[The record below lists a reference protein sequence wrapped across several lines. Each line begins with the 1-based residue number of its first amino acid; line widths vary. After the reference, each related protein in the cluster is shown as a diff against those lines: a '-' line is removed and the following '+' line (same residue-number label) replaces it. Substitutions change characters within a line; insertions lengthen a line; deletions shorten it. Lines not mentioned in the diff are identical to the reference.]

1 MKPKS
6 LSVPQHVKQLIACM
20 GEGVWEKDHLFAL
33 SLLAAVAGESIFLLG
48 PPGTGKS
55 LVARRLKEVF
65 ADAKAFEYLMS
76 RFSTP
81 DEVFGPV
88 SIGKLREQDCY
99 ERRTEGYLPS
109 ADVVFLDEIWK
120 AGPAIQNTL
129 LTAINEK
136 IFLNGSHV
144 EQLPMK
150 MLIAASNELPKE
162 DEGLEALWDRFLVR
176 AVSNCMESET
186 AFYKMMRQQGEVEVH
201 VPPRLQLTDEGL
213 TSWQAAARAVAL
225 PDEVLKAITAIRK
238 ELAQLA
244 KGEGVEPLDYYTS
257 DRRWKKAANLMR
269 TSAFLNG
276 RTEVDLTDL
285 LLLRHVLWNKAECM
299 EPVMRTVVS
308 ALFADVQA
316 AVDALPKKF
325 AGQEG
330 GNGADDAG
338 GEAESVYRV
347 YHYFYIKLLPDQ
359 ATWSSAESSF
369 FLLKDYGKLPLE
381 QKAKGIAYS
390 DPRLGGRVIRLFD
403 PNAIPAQADLLQGL
417 QPVSLMRHRE
427 SVVVDGVEYRPEMT
441 RASQSAPSVSR
452 MMSGQLQPD
461 RSRRY
466 EEEVQAV
473 RTEFDRRK
481 DLLADHNQNAFVSS
495 RDIKAV
501 KAICK
506 RIENSLNALEV
517 HVKSMGK

>member
-99 ERRTEGYLPS
+99 ERHTEGYLPS

-129 LTAINEK
+129 LTVLNER
-136 IFLNGSHV
+136 IFLNGSRV
-144 EQLPMK
+144 ERLPMK
-150 MLIAASNELPKE
+150 VLIAASNELPKE

-176 AVSNCMESET
+176 AISNCMESEA
-186 AFYKMMRQQGEVEVH
+186 AFYKMMRQQGEVTVH
-201 VPPRLQLTDEGL
+201 IPPHLQLTDERL
-213 TSWQAAARAVAL
+213 HAWQEAACAVAL
-225 PDEVLKAITAIRK
+225 PDDALKVISAIRK
-238 ELAQLA
+238 ELARLA

-269 TSAFLNG
+269 ASAFLNG
-276 RTEVDLTDL
+276 RTEVDFTDL

-299 EPVMRTVVS
+299 EPVMQAVVS

-316 AVDALPKKF
+316 AMDALPKKL
-325 AGQEG
+325 AGQ
-330 GNGADDAG
+330 AD
-338 GEAESVYRV
+338 
-347 YHYFYIKLLPDQ
+347 
-359 ATWSSAESSF
+359 
-369 FLLKDYGKLPLE
+369 GKLPLE
-381 QKAKGIAYS
+381 QKVKGIAYA
-390 DPRLGGRVIRLFD
+390 DPQLGGQVIRLFD
-403 PNAIPAQADLLQGL
+403 PNAIPPQTDQLQGL
-417 QPVSLMRHRE
+417 RPVSLMRHRE
-427 SVVVDGVEYRPEMT
+427 SVLVDGVEYRPEMT
-441 RASQSAPSVSR
+441 KASQPMPSVSR
-452 MMSGQLQPD
+452 MMSGLLMPD
-461 RSRRY
+461 KSCRH

-473 RTEFDRRK
+473 RAEFDRRK
-481 DLLADHNQNAFVSS
+481 DLLADHNRNTFVSS
-495 RDIKAV
+495 LDIKAV
-501 KAICK
+501 KALCK
-506 RIENSLNALEV
+506 RMDNTLNALEV

>member
-99 ERRTEGYLPS
+99 ERHTEGYLPS

-129 LTAINEK
+129 LTVLNER
-136 IFLNGSHV
+136 IFLNGSRV
-144 EQLPMK
+144 ERLPMK
-150 MLIAASNELPKE
+150 VLIAASNELPKE

-176 AVSNCMESET
+176 AISNCMESEA
-186 AFYKMMRQQGEVEVH
+186 AFYKMMRQQGEVTVH
-201 VPPRLQLTDEGL
+201 IPSHLQLTDERL
-213 TSWQAAARAVAL
+213 HAWQEAACAVAL
-225 PDEVLKAITAIRK
+225 PDDALKVISAIRK
-238 ELAQLA
+238 ELARLA

-269 TSAFLNG
+269 ASAFLNG
-276 RTEVDLTDL
+276 RTEVDFTDL

-299 EPVMRTVVS
+299 EPVMQAVVS

-316 AVDALPKKF
+316 AMDALPKKL
-325 AGQEG
+325 AGQ
-330 GNGADDAG
+330 ADGSGTANAG
-338 GEAESVYRV
+338 GEAESTYRI
-347 YHYFYIKLLPDQ
+347 YHYFYVRLLPIR
-359 ATWSSAESSF
+359 ATWSAENLF
-369 FLLKDYGKLPLE
+369 FFLKDYGKLPLE
-381 QKAKGIAYS
+381 QKVKGIAYA
-390 DPRLGGRVIRLFD
+390 DPQLGGQVIRLFD
-403 PNAIPAQADLLQGL
+403 PNAIPPQTDQLQGL
-417 QPVSLMRHRE
+417 RPVSLMRHRE
-427 SVVVDGVEYRPEMT
+427 SVLVDGVEYRPEMT
-441 RASQSAPSVSR
+441 KASQPMPSVSR
-452 MMSGQLQPD
+452 MMSGLLMPD
-461 RSRRY
+461 KSCRH

-473 RTEFDRRK
+473 RAEFDRRK
-481 DLLADHNQNAFVSS
+481 DLLADHNRNTFVSS
-495 RDIKAV
+495 LDIKAV
-501 KAICK
+501 KALCK
-506 RIENSLNALEV
+506 RMDNTLNALEV
-517 HVKSMGK
+517 HVKSMKE